1 MPRKSFPK
9 LESSPSTFYSHA
21 VQAGDFIYVSGQG
34 PWDFDTDEIMG
45 ETIEDQVTSTLNNVA
60 SVLAGCGRSM
70 DDVVNVHVHLSDL
83 RDFDRFNRVYARYF
97 ADPKPAR
104 TTVGSTLAGVLVE
117 IDVIAY
123 CRPEK

>member
-1 MPRKSFPK
+1 MSRKSFQK

-34 PWDFDTDEIMG
+34 PWDFVTDEIMG
-45 ETIEDQVTSTLNNVA
+45 ETIEDQVTSTLNNVE
-60 SVLAGCGRSM
+60 SVLAECGRSM
-70 DDVVNVHVHLSDL
+70 DDVVNVHVHLADL
-83 RDFDRFNRVYARYF
+83 RDFDRFNRVYSRYF

-104 TTVGSTLAGVLVE
+104 TTVGSALAGVLVE

-123 CRPEK
+123 RTPEK